1 MWPESSELQAWKIV
15 VQLDT
20 LPLQLIPETF
30 NFKSQ
35 STFLIQKRHKN
46 IYPIFDYL
54 FYKSHSLIRE
64 EFEFREVSIY
74 KHAIRDVG
82 HLTIVKFETTVVKC
96 QKGETVIFIY
106 ISVK

>member
-35 STFLIQKRHKN
+35 STFLIQKRH
-46 IYPIFDYL
+46 IFISY
-54 FYKSHSLIRE
+54 SLI
-64 EFEFREVSIY
+64 
-74 KHAIRDVG
+74 
-82 HLTIVKFETTVVKC
+82 T
-96 QKGETVIFIY
+96 
-106 ISVK
+106 